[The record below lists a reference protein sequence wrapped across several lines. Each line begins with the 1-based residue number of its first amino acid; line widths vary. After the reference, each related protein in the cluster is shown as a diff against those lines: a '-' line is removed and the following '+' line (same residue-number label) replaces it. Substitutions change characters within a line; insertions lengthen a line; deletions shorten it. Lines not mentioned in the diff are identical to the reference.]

1 MLREYKKNHVGIGTI
16 QHRTIQSCAS
26 PRFMCSVVVEF
37 TPCTAKKK
45 KKEKGMNMD
54 LLLLC
59 QQVEH
64 NIASL
69 AASEAACSCT
79 VCIYK
84 DILHGFENK
93 T

>member
-1 MLREYKKNHVGIGTI
+1 
-16 QHRTIQSCAS
+16 
-26 PRFMCSVVVEF
+26 
-37 TPCTAKKK
+37 
-45 KKEKGMNMD
+45 MNMD